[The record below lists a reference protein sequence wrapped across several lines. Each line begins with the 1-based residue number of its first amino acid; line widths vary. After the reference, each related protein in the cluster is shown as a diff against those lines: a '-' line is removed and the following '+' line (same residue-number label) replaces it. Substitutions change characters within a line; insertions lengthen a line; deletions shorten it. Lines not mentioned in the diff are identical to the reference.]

1 MGPRVVR
8 CAVFLGHKKTEVL
21 AHFGIF
27 HSANH
32 SNIKQRPVVPQIIT
46 VS

>member
-21 AHFGIF
+21 EHFGF
-27 HSANH
+27 FNSANN
-32 SNIKQRPVVPQIIT
+32 SKIKRRHVAPQIIT